1 MIENIINEDNTYKD
15 IKCFYSKK
23 INLDEIDYNYP
34 NIVSKCKMIKFQIE
48 NNIKQYKN
56 KKEIIEKIYNN
67 TFIVFAFDKSN
78 YINITYT
85 FGTFINISLNS
96 NFINI
101 ILTTYTLISKMNDKE
116 NISIYAIP
124 LKDLSKKNLR
134 LILNKLQII
143 FSDKK
148 TLYEKQN
155 FFNELLK
162 SNLSKYII
170 ELYIYENFINKRLE
184 TIKFIE
190 SSDEM
195 IKELK
200 YGDKLYYP
208 ILDILFLT
216 SDNEIF
222 KNFTPIILKNDINI
236 PNGKINI
243 LSISSIP
250 YLDYYNYLNIYIKE
264 DEYNFYN
271 YNELFDEDI
280 LSICYGTLNKLDLV
294 CYFYKDIDFFQG
306 GEILYEQMNLTPIGI
321 CYIPEGQINNFNF
334 MNEKENNEY
343 NIFIP
348 FYGKIFNKFLKYF
361 FNIEP
366 LYIKNK
372 NLFNTFSNKEKLQPL
387 NISSNIIDKYNIDDK
402 NNSLV
407 NKVLDSIYK
416 KDNPI
421 NNQAKLV
428 KKKINVYKNENNNS
442 NKNFSNN
449 FLNEIQ
455 LRYNQ
460 NENQLDNLSIPIKEK
475 ERERED
481 LLKEL
486 KILKNTILNL
496 NQKDLN

>member
-56 KKEIIEKIYNN
+56 KKDIIEKIYNN

-85 FGTFINISLNS
+85 FGTFMNISLNS

-208 ILDILFLT
+208 IL
-216 SDNEIF
+216 
-222 KNFTPIILKNDINI
+222 
-236 PNGKINI
+236 
-243 LSISSIP
+243 
-250 YLDYYNYLNIYIKE
+250 
-264 DEYNFYN
+264 
-271 YNELFDEDI
+271 
-280 LSICYGTLNKLDLV
+280 
-294 CYFYKDIDFFQG
+294 
-306 GEILYEQMNLTPIGI
+306 M
-321 CYIPEGQINNFNF
+321 
-334 MNEKENNEY
+334 
-343 NIFIP
+343 
-348 FYGKIFNKFLKYF
+348 KFLK
-361 FNIEP
+361 ILLQ
-366 LYIKNK
+366 LY
-372 NLFNTFSNKEKLQPL
+372 
-387 NISSNIIDKYNIDDK
+387 
-402 NNSLV
+402 
-407 NKVLDSIYK
+407 
-416 KDNPI
+416 
-421 NNQAKLV
+421 
-428 KKKINVYKNENNNS
+428 
-442 NKNFSNN
+442 
-449 FLNEIQ
+449 
-455 LRYNQ
+455 
-460 NENQLDNLSIPIKEK
+460 
-475 ERERED
+475 
-481 LLKEL
+481 
-486 KILKNTILNL
+486 
-496 NQKDLN
+496 

>member
-1 MIENIINEDNTYKD
+1 
-15 IKCFYSKK
+15 
-23 INLDEIDYNYP
+23 
-34 NIVSKCKMIKFQIE
+34 
-48 NNIKQYKN
+48 
-56 KKEIIEKIYNN
+56 
-67 TFIVFAFDKSN
+67 
-78 YINITYT
+78 
-85 FGTFINISLNS
+85 
-96 NFINI
+96 
-101 ILTTYTLISKMNDKE
+101 
-116 NISIYAIP
+116 
-124 LKDLSKKNLR
+124 
-134 LILNKLQII
+134 
-143 FSDKK
+143 
-148 TLYEKQN
+148 
-155 FFNELLK
+155 
-162 SNLSKYII
+162 
-170 ELYIYENFINKRLE
+170 
-184 TIKFIE
+184 
-190 SSDEM
+190 
-195 IKELK
+195 
-200 YGDKLYYP
+200 
-208 ILDILFLT
+208 
-216 SDNEIF
+216 
-222 KNFTPIILKNDINI
+222 
-236 PNGKINI
+236 
-243 LSISSIP
+243 
-250 YLDYYNYLNIYIKE
+250 
-264 DEYNFYN
+264 
-271 YNELFDEDI
+271 
-280 LSICYGTLNKLDLV
+280 
-294 CYFYKDIDFFQG
+294 
-306 GEILYEQMNLTPIGI
+306 MNLTPIGI
-321 CYIPEGQINNFNF
+321 SYIPEGQIKNFNF

>member
-170 ELYIYENFINKRLE
+170 ELYIYENFINKRLD

-190 SSDEM
+190 SSEEM

-216 SDNEIF
+216 SNNDIF
-222 KNFTPIILKNDINI
+222 KNFNPIILKNDINI
-236 PNGKINI
+236 PNEKINI

-280 LSICYGTLNKLDLV
+280 VSICYGTLNKLDLV
-294 CYFYKDIDFFQG
+294 CYFYRDIDFFKG
-306 GEILYEQMNLTPIGI
+306 GEILYDQINLNPIGI
-321 CYIPEGQINNFNF
+321 CYVPEGQLKNFHF
-334 MNEKENNEY
+334 MNEKENKEY

-348 FYGKIFNKFLKYF
+348 FFGKIFNKFLKYF
-361 FNIEP
+361 FNIEK

-372 NLFNTFSNKEKLQPL
+372 NLFNTFSNKEKIHPL
-387 NISSNIIDKYNIDDK
+387 NISSNIIDKYNTDDK

-416 KDNPI
+416 KDNPV
-421 NNQAKLV
+421 NNEVKLV
-428 KKKINVYKNENNNS
+428 KKKINVYKNEDDNNN
-442 NKNFSNN
+442 NFSNN
-449 FLNEIQ
+449 FLHEIQ

-475 ERERED
+475 EKEREL

-496 NQKDLN
+496 NQ